1 MRKSK
6 KINNTERSEISILLA
21 KGYRHRAIGRAME
34 RSHNTISDEIR
45 RNSVNGVY
53 DPKKAQAKAR
63 TRLTYRRFQWRKI
76 NHDDDLR
83 SYIIRRLRKHWNPDE
98 ISGRMREDREP
109 FFASKTAIYEWLY
122 SAWGQRYCPLLY
134 SRRYH
139 PKKRKPKKPRVMIP
153 ARKSITERPQ
163 GATNRTR
170 YGHWEGDAV
179 VSGLR
184 GSGALAVA
192 SERKS
197 RLVRAHVVRSLRPV
211 PYARTLDQMT
221 KGCLVNS
228 WSFDNGI
235 ENKEH
240 QSLVA
245 PAFFCE
251 PYSSWQKG
259 GVENANKMIRRY
271 LPKGTN
277 FARVKQSQL
286 DWIVNMIND
295 KPRKILGYK
304 TAREVAR
311 AAGVIQY

>member
-6 KINNTERSEISILLA
+6 KLAPCERSEISILLT
-21 KGYRHRAIGRAME
+21 KGYGFRAMARAMA
-34 RSHNTISDEIR
+34 RSPNTISAEVK
-45 RNSVNGVY
+45 RNSVKGVY

-63 TRLTYRRFQWRKI
+63 VKFKSRRFQWRKI
-76 NHDDDLR
+76 NQDGALR
-83 SYIIRRLRKHWNPDE
+83 MYIIRGLVKHWNPDE
-98 ISGRMREDREP
+98 ISGKMKADKKP

-122 SAWGQRYCPLLY
+122 SARGQRYCSLLY
-134 SRRYH
+134 SKRYQ
-139 PKKRKPKKPRVMIP
+139 KKRRKAKKARIMIP
-153 ARKSITERPQ
+153 ARKPLSMRPA
-163 GATNRTR
+163 GATRRTR
-170 YGHWEGDAV
+170 YGHWEGDAI

-184 GSGALAVA
+184 GTGGAAVA

-197 RLVRAHVVRSLRPV
+197 RLVRARVVGSLSPR
-211 PYARTLDQMT
+211 PYAKTLKQMT
-221 KGCLVNS
+221 KDCMVKS

-235 ENKEH
+235 ENREH
-240 QSLVA
+240 QSLDA

-277 FARVKQSQL
+277 FAKVKQSRL
-286 DWIVNMIND
+286 DLIVSLIND

-311 AAGVIQY
+311 AAGVIQ